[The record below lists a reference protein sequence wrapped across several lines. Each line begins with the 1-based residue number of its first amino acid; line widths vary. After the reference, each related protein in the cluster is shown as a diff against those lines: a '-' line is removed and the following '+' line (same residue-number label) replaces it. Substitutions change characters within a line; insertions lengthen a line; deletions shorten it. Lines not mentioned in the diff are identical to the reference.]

1 MSNVMLAFLLSLAAG
16 LSTGIGGLIT
26 LFTKKKNTDF
36 LAISLGFSAGVM
48 VYVSLAALLP
58 EAKGQL
64 SVMLGDKIGEIAAV
78 LSFFAGMLL
87 AALIDKILPD
97 ERNPHEIKH
106 FEAMR
111 SPNEPNTKLMRT
123 GVITAIAISVHNF
136 PEGIATFISAL
147 HDPAVALP
155 IVLAIALH
163 NIPEG
168 VSVSVPIYYAT
179 GNKRKALLYSFASG
193 LAEPFGALLCYLILM
208 PFLNEIVF
216 GVLFAII
223 AGIMVFISF
232 DELLPAAREYGEH
245 HHSIYGM
252 VGGMAVM
259 AVSLILL

>member
-64 SVMLGDKIGEIAAV
+64 SMMLGDKIGEIAAV